1 MYCGTNP
8 TALLNQRQLAKALF
22 QLMEQKPFSAIS
34 VSELCRAASI
44 SRQTFYSLFD
54 SKESVVTYTLTERCC
69 YSPETAGEDACPSLR
84 QMCAEYGDY
93 LRSHADFL
101 RTLVENDIIYLLY
114 DSLYDSLLDC
124 GCFLSDMS
132 SEIRA
137 YAADFMAG
145 ALPASPGP
153 TSAPARN
160 RRRSFGRSDLRPV
173 QRLPVPGVK
182 SGRSNPSELSN
193 SQLFTLLHPI
203 QLFQLTVQIP
213 VPPPW
218 P

>member
-8 TALLNQRQLAKALF
+8 TALLNQRQLAEALF
-22 QLMEQKPFSAIS
+22 RLMEQKPFSAIS

-69 YSPETAGEDACPSLR
+69 YAPETEEGACYSLR
-84 QMCAEYGDY
+84 QMCADYGDY
-93 LRSHADFL
+93 LRSHAEFL
-101 RTLVENDIIYLLY
+101 RTLVDNDIIYLLY

-132 SEIRA
+132 AEIRA

-145 ALPASPGP
+145 GF
-153 TSAPARN
+153 TSIARTYIRN
-160 RRRSFGRSDLRPV
+160 GAHTDP
-173 QRLPVPGVK
+173 
-182 SGRSNPSELSN
+182 
-193 SQLFTLLHPI
+193 TLLDGLI
-203 QLFQLTVQIP
+203 YGLFNGSFLDK
-213 VPPPW
+213 
-218 P
+218 

>member
-8 TALLNQRQLAKALF
+8 TALLNQRQLAEALF
-22 QLMEQKPFSAIS
+22 RLMEQKPFSAIS

-69 YSPETAGEDACPSLR
+69 YAPETAGEGTCYTLR
-84 QMCAEYGDY
+84 QMCADYGDY

-101 RTLVENDIIYLLY
+101 RTLVDNDIIYLLY
-114 DSLYDSLLDC
+114 DSLYASLLDC

-132 SEIRA
+132 AEIRA

-145 ALPASPGP
+145 GFTSIARTYIRTGATRYSLSKSLYRYPP
-153 TSAPARN
+153 TS
-160 RRRSFGRSDLRPV
+160 
-173 QRLPVPGVK
+173 
-182 SGRSNPSELSN
+182 
-193 SQLFTLLHPI
+193 I
-203 QLFQLTVQIP
+203 
-213 VPPPW
+213 
-218 P
+218 

>member
-8 TALLNQRQLAKALF
+8 TALLNQRQLAEALF
-22 QLMEQKPFSAIS
+22 QLMDTKPFSAIS
-34 VSELCRAASI
+34 VSELCRAASV

-54 SKESVVTYTLTERCC
+54 SKESVVTYTLSEHYCYAPGTE
-69 YSPETAGEDACPSLR
+69 GENTCASLR

-101 RTLVENDIIYLLY
+101 RTLVDNDIIYLLY
-114 DSLYDSLLDC
+114 DSLYDTLLGC

-145 ALPASPGP
+145 GF
-153 TSAPARN
+153 TSIARTYI
-160 RRRSFGRSDLRPV
+160 RTGAHTDP
-173 QRLPVPGVK
+173 
-182 SGRSNPSELSN
+182 
-193 SQLFTLLHPI
+193 TLLESLI
-203 QLFQLTVQIP
+203 YGLFNGSLLDK
-213 VPPPW
+213 
-218 P
+218 

>member
-8 TALLNQRQLAKALF
+8 TALLNQRQLAEALF
-22 QLMEQKPFSAIS
+22 QLMDTKPFSAIS
-34 VSELCRAASI
+34 VSELCRAASV

-54 SKESVVTYTLTERCC
+54 SKESVVTYTLSEHYCYAPGTE
-69 YSPETAGEDACPSLR
+69 GENACASLR

-101 RTLVENDIIYLLY
+101 RTLVDNDIIYLLY
-114 DSLYDSLLDC
+114 DSLYDTLLGC

-145 ALPASPGP
+145 GF
-153 TSAPARN
+153 TSIARTYI
-160 RRRSFGRSDLRPV
+160 RTGAHTDP
-173 QRLPVPGVK
+173 
-182 SGRSNPSELSN
+182 
-193 SQLFTLLHPI
+193 TLLESLI
-203 QLFQLTVQIP
+203 YGLFNGSFLDK
-213 VPPPW
+213 
-218 P
+218 

>member
-22 QLMEQKPFSAIS
+22 RLMEQKPFSAIS

-124 GCFLSDMS
+124 GCFLTDMS

-145 ALPASPGP
+145 GFTSIARAYLRTNGSTDGALLD
-153 TSAPARN
+153 
-160 RRRSFGRSDLRPV
+160 DLIFD
-173 QRLPVPGVK
+173 
-182 SGRSNPSELSN
+182 
-193 SQLFTLLHPI
+193 LFRGTLL
-203 QLFQLTVQIP
+203 LNEE
-213 VPPPW
+213 
-218 P
+218 